1 MKKKYLKITILTLAM
16 TFMSMQAFS
25 FPQTGAANPPA
36 PSSTSRSGTTSTPPP
51 GLPLPIDGFLTY
63 LLIAGSVFGISKL
76 RKKED

>member
-25 FPQTGAANPPA
+25 FQSNSTKNNPPQPVMNGA
-36 PSSTSRSGTTSTPPP
+36 PPPP
-51 GLPLPIDGFLTY
+51 GKVPIDGFLTY

>member
-1 MKKKYLKITILTLAM
+1 MKKKYLKITVLTFAM

-25 FPQTGAANPPA
+25 FQSKSAANPPA
-36 PSSTSRSGTTSTPPP
+36 PQAIPPPP
-51 GLPLPIDGFLTY
+51 GLPIDGFLTY

>member
-1 MKKKYLKITILTLAM
+1 MKKKHLKITVLTLAM

-25 FPQTGAANPPA
+25 FQSNSASKAPTQPAATA
-36 PSSTSRSGTTSTPPP
+36 QGVATPPP
-51 GLPLPIDGFLTY
+51 GLPIDGFLIY

>member
-1 MKKKYLKITILTLAM
+1 M

-25 FPQTGAANPPA
+25 FQVIGPP
-36 PSSTSRSGTTSTPPP
+36 PPDPPDSPSGTIGTPPP
-51 GLPLPIDGFLTY
+51 GLPIDGFLTY